1 MISKGNV
8 LSAYNCLKSYAYYE
22 NLNFYLKAEIAKFE
36 NTGFDRKIKK
46 VVDLF
51 NGDDK
56 SVFDQWLQGINVEI
70 LPKKIKSH
78 LESEQSNGALFL
90 SNNKTA
96 SEYIVESVN
105 YLVVA
110 PVEIYL

>member
-46 VVDLF
+46 WLIYSMAMINPF
-51 NGDDK
+51 LINGYK
-56 SVFDQWLQGINVEI
+56 
-70 LPKKIKSH
+70 
-78 LESEQSNGALFL
+78 
-90 SNNKTA
+90 A
-96 SEYIVESVN
+96 SMLKFYQRRLKVI
-105 YLVVA
+105 
-110 PVEIYL
+110 

>member
-22 NLNFYLKAEIAKFE
+22 NLNFYLKVEIAKFE

-56 SVFDQWLQGINVEI
+56 SVFDQWLQGI
-70 LPKKIKSH
+70 
-78 LESEQSNGALFL
+78 
-90 SNNKTA
+90 
-96 SEYIVESVN
+96 
-105 YLVVA
+105 
-110 PVEIYL
+110 